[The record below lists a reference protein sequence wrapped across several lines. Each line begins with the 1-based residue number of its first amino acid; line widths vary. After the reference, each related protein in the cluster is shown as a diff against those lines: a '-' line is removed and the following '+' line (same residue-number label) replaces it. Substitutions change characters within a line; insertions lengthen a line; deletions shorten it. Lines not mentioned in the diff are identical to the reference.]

1 MAPSRT
7 SRRNK
12 GIAQS
17 HEDVSKSATRIE
29 VSQQEEQEE
38 QEQHEEQEEQ
48 EEPSGE
54 LTTGHLI
61 RILSKIGETQTQLLK
76 AVKELK
82 SHAHAS
88 KPNTERN
95 DEREK
100 VSQEE
105 SVIPK
110 GPGQKGPSFVTQEDV
125 VAMLE
130 KELHRTNEDWKYPPY
145 PSSLVS
151 LPYPKRYEAPTFILF
166 DGRKGSPKEHI
177 SRFIDA
183 LGPHAGDHNLRLREF
198 LKSLTDRAYTWYT
211 TLAAGSVRTWEEL
224 ASKFCKKYFEH
235 EERVTITQLNYT
247 RQRAGENLVDFVC
260 RFRDLALDCYDEKG
274 EESLVEICISNMLPE
289 YRVYLEN
296 VGIGQFSGL
305 MDATKKTS
313 MSVKAQRSWR
323 SDKKD
328 SPQTLAIEE
337 GSSYKKKR
345 ETFPAIPCSNEEFH
359 AILDTMFADG
369 VIKLPRPQRPPSK
382 EEKNDPRYCRYHQF
396 VGHPSPACQ
405 FLRRILHEK
414 INNGTLELPSKK
426 QVIDDDPL
434 PKRRGKE
441 VCVITADGDH
451 MMEEDHVPYQNSICQ
466 YQVSHG
472 INPASWSRY
481 SKPHGYDTPWSHLN
495 VLRDNLVPPTFAR
508 QHLGAST
515 KLADQVC
522 QYSEASKLCYRGE
535 TSQAYRV
542 TEVDEHLHSTA
553 AQELQRNPK
562 FKSLFGQLEYGP
574 QARQAAVEAL
584 IRISKEYGPQ
594 CFITEVERTMSML
607 ESDNAI
613 IFTDTDMAVS
623 FPDHRRPLY
632 VEAQINDVFVRRALV
647 DTGSSLNIIP
657 LYVLKAARI
666 PQSRIVK
673 SEMKI
678 SGFAEADEVSIGY
691 IQLDLRVG
699 PIRSWTKFQVLDVN
713 TSYHALLGRP
723 WLNKHKLV
731 PSTYHQCVKGRV
743 GLKAIRIPGNQ
754 LPFYQSE
761 AHYIEAQY
769 YNEFTSDGGITPS
782 EVSGVPLP
790 IWHDIR
796 DLSDEDFPMMSKRAK
811 TQNNESSAYAQV
823 PPRCSRV
830 VMTDGR
836 TIYRL

>member
-1 MAPSRT
+1 
-7 SRRNK
+7 
-12 GIAQS
+12 
-17 HEDVSKSATRIE
+17 
-29 VSQQEEQEE
+29 
-38 QEQHEEQEEQ
+38 
-48 EEPSGE
+48 
-54 LTTGHLI
+54 
-61 RILSKIGETQTQLLK
+61 
-76 AVKELK
+76 
-82 SHAHAS
+82 
-88 KPNTERN
+88 
-95 DEREK
+95 
-100 VSQEE
+100 
-105 SVIPK
+105 
-110 GPGQKGPSFVTQEDV
+110 
-125 VAMLE
+125 
-130 KELHRTNEDWKYPPY
+130 
-145 PSSLVS
+145 
-151 LPYPKRYEAPTFILF
+151 
-166 DGRKGSPKEHI
+166 
-177 SRFIDA
+177 
-183 LGPHAGDHNLRLREF
+183 
-198 LKSLTDRAYTWYT
+198 
-211 TLAAGSVRTWEEL
+211 
-224 ASKFCKKYFEH
+224 
-235 EERVTITQLNYT
+235 
-247 RQRAGENLVDFVC
+247 
-260 RFRDLALDCYDEKG
+260 
-274 EESLVEICISNMLPE
+274 MLPE

-305 MDATKKTS
+305 MDAAKKTS
-313 MSVKAQRSWR
+313 MSVKAQRSW
-323 SDKKD
+323 
-328 SPQTLAIEE
+328 
-337 GSSYKKKR
+337 
-345 ETFPAIPCSNEEFH
+345 SNEEFH

-369 VIKLPRPQRPPSK
+369 VIKLPRLQRLPSK

-441 VCVITADGDH
+441 VCVITAD
-451 MMEEDHVPYQNSICQ
+451 
-466 YQVSHG
+466 
-472 INPASWSRY
+472 ASWSRY
-481 SKPHGYDTPWSHLN
+481 SKPHGYDTPWSYLN

-522 QYSEASKLCYRGE
+522 QYSEASKLCYHGE

-574 QARQAAVEAL
+574 QARQAAAEAL

-594 CFITEVERTMSML
+594 CFITKVERTMSML

-613 IFTDTDMAVS
+613 IFTNSDMAVS

-647 DTGSSLNIIP
+647 DTRSSLNIIP

-678 SGFAEADEVSIGY
+678 SSFAKADEVSIGY

-713 TSYHALLGRP
+713 TSYHVLLGRP

-731 PSTYHQCVKGRV
+731 PSTYHQCVKGQV
-743 GLKAIRIPGNQ
+743 GLKPIRIPGNQ
-754 LPFYQSE
+754 LPFHQSE

-769 YNEFTSDGGITPS
+769 YNEFTSDGGITPF

-823 PPRCSRV
+823 PPWCSRV
-830 VMTDGR
+830 VMTNGR

>member
-17 HEDVSKSATRIE
+17 HEDVSESATRIE
-29 VSQQEEQEE
+29 VSQHEEQQE

-48 EEPSGE
+48 EEPLGE

-61 RILSKIGETQTQLLK
+61 RILSKFGETQTQLLK

-82 SHAHAS
+82 NHAHAS

-95 DEREK
+95 DERKK

-105 SVIPK
+105 SAIPK
-110 GPGQKGPSFVTQEDV
+110 GPRQKGPSFVTQEDV

-130 KELHRTNEDWKYPPY
+130 KELHRTNEDWKYIPQPPY

-151 LPYPKRYEAPTFILF
+151 LPFPKGYETPTFILF

-198 LKSLTDRAYTWYT
+198 SKSLTDRAYTWYT

-247 RQRAGENLVDFVC
+247 RQRAGENLVDFVR

-274 EESLVEICISNMLPE
+274 EESLVEICISNILPE

-296 VGIGQFSGL
+296 VGMGQFSGL
-305 MDATKKTS
+305 MDAAKKTS
-313 MSVKAQRSWR
+313 VSVKAQRSWR

-337 GSSYKKKR
+337 RPSYKKKR

-414 INNGTLELPSKK
+414 INDGTLELPSKK

-451 MMEEDHVPYQNSICQ
+451 MMEEDEVSYQNIICQ

-472 INPASWSRY
+472 INQASWSRY

-495 VLRDNLVPPTFAR
+495 VLGNSLASPAFVSPYS
-508 QHLGAST
+508 GASI
-515 KLADQVC
+515 KRADNCNEANQVYH
-522 QYSEASKLCYRGE
+522 YSEARKPCYRGE
-535 TSQAYRV
+535 TSQAYHV
-542 TEVDEHLHSTA
+542 TEVDEHHHPTA
-553 AQELQRNPK
+553 AQVLQLNPK
-562 FKSLFGQLEYGP
+562 FKSLFDQLEYGP
-574 QARQAAVEAL
+574 QARQAAAEAL
-584 IRISKEYGPQ
+584 MRVSEEYGPQ
-594 CFITEVERTMSML
+594 CFSCRGGK
-607 ESDNAI
+607 N
-613 IFTDTDMAVS
+613 
-623 FPDHRRPLY
+623 Y
-632 VEAQINDVFVRRALV
+632 V
-647 DTGSSLNIIP
+647 
-657 LYVLKAARI
+657 
-666 PQSRIVK
+666 
-673 SEMKI
+673 
-678 SGFAEADEVSIGY
+678 
-691 IQLDLRVG
+691 
-699 PIRSWTKFQVLDVN
+699 
-713 TSYHALLGRP
+713 HAG
-723 WLNKHKLV
+723 K
-731 PSTYHQCVKGRV
+731 
-743 GLKAIRIPGNQ
+743 
-754 LPFYQSE
+754 
-761 AHYIEAQY
+761 
-769 YNEFTSDGGITPS
+769 
-782 EVSGVPLP
+782 
-790 IWHDIR
+790 
-796 DLSDEDFPMMSKRAK
+796 
-811 TQNNESSAYAQV
+811 
-823 PPRCSRV
+823 
-830 VMTDGR
+830 
-836 TIYRL
+836 